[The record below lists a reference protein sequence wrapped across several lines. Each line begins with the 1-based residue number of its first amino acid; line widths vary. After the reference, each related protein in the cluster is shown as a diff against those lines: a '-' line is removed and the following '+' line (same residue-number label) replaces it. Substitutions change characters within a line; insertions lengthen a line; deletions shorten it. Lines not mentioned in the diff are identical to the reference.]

1 MATEIVAKNLLNVL
15 KCVAELGVQYA
26 VDVRLVAVSKTFS
39 ADLIFA
45 CYQQGQRHFGE
56 NYVDELESKASE
68 LALLGASDICWHFIG
83 RLQSNK
89 IKKICAIHGL
99 WCIETLD
106 SAKHSDL
113 IQSIM
118 VVLKKELKVFI
129 QVNTSSEKNK
139 GGVEPEGLDDLVSHI
154 EQNCPNLSF
163 IGLMTIGSI
172 SESKN
177 PETNSDFELLVK
189 LRNELAARLN
199 RTLELS
205 MGMSSDYQLAI
216 KYGSTNIRVG
226 STIFGHRT
234 YPTNS

>member
-83 RLQSNK
+83 RLQSNKVFLIKYRIIKMVLLK

-205 MGMSSDYQLAI
+205 MGMSSDYQLG
-216 KYGSTNIRVG
+216 K
-226 STIFGHRT
+226 F
-234 YPTNS
+234 